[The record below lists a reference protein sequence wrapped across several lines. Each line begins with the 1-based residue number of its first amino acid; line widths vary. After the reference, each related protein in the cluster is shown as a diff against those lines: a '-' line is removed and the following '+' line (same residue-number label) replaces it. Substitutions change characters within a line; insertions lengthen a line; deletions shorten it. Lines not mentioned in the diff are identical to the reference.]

1 MHKDQIAIVSFY
13 SFVPVEDIE
22 TLMPKILLIG
32 KKKYLKGTVLIAKEG
47 VNGSVSGTRENTK
60 YFIDEL
66 INLTN
71 STDMSIKF
79 NYADSH
85 PFKKFKVKLKK
96 EIVALGVGDIDV
108 NKMKGEYIN
117 PEDWDDFI
125 KRDDV
130 VLVDT
135 RNDYEVEIGTFEKA
149 INPKTETFKDF
160 PKWVDENKEL
170 FKGKKIAMCCTGGI
184 RCEKSTAFMK
194 MLGYQDV
201 YHLKGGILQYI
212 EDKKEENST
221 WKGDCF
227 VFDDRRS
234 VDEAL
239 APSEGMWYKRDSS

>member
-1 MHKDQIAIVSFY
+1 MHEDQIAIVSFY

-32 KKKYLKGTVLIAKEG
+32 KKKYLKGTVLVANEG
-47 VNGSVSGTRENTK
+47 VNGSISGTKENTK

-66 INLTN
+66 IRLTN
-71 STDMSIKF
+71 STDMSVKF
-79 NYADSH
+79 NYAASH
-85 PFKKFKVKLKK
+85 PFQKFKVKLKK

-108 NKMKGEYIN
+108 NNMKGKYIN

-135 RNDYEVEIGTFEKA
+135 RNDYEVAIGTFEKS
-149 INPKTETFKDF
+149 INPKTETFKEF
-160 PKWVDENKEL
+160 PKWVNENKAL
-170 FKGKKIAMCCTGGI
+170 FEGKKIAMCCTGGI

-212 EDKKEENST
+212 EDKKAEDGS

-227 VFDDRRS
+227 VFDDRRA
-234 VDEAL
+234 VDKAL
-239 APSEGMWYKRDSS
+239 APSEGMWYKRDLS